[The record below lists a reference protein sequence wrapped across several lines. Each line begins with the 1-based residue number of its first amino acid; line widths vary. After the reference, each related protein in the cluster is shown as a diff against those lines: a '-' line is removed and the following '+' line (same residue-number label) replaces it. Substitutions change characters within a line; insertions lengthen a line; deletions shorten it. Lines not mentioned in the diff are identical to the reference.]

1 MGKLYDMLKKDV
13 RYHES
18 LKACINCGT
27 CSAICPAASFYKYD
41 PLEIIETV
49 QCQDENQLEELLKSD
64 KIWYCGE
71 CLSCATRCP
80 RGNTVG
86 LLIMALRKLSQ
97 ETGLFVESEKGR
109 QQLALKRAIGDNIV
123 RTGYC
128 VYIDTVKPE
137 RHPEA
142 GPVWEWIY
150 ENRQEVMKRVGAN
163 YKGTGTGPLRD
174 IPQETLDEIKKIFD
188 LSGGTELFENI
199 EKFSAQKAAE
209 MGLRFDETTECEYFN
224 EIFTKT
230 KKEHTL

>member
-109 QQLALKRAIGDNIV
+109 QQL
-123 RTGYC
+123 
-128 VYIDTVKPE
+128 
-137 RHPEA
+137 
-142 GPVWEWIY
+142 
-150 ENRQEVMKRVGAN
+150 
-163 YKGTGTGPLRD
+163 
-174 IPQETLDEIKKIFD
+174 F
-188 LSGGTELFENI
+188 
-199 EKFSAQKAAE
+199 
-209 MGLRFDETTECEYFN
+209 
-224 EIFTKT
+224 
-230 KKEHTL
+230 